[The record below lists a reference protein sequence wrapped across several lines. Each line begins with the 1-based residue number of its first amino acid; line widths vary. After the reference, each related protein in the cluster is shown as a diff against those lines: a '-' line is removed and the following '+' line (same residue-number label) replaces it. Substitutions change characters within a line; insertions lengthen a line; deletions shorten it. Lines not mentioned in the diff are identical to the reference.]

1 MTVSRRK
8 EKEMASFHY
17 EWWTVEITDQA
28 GTLVWEFKG
37 KSKESV
43 IRQINKEV
51 QDTNSEENQQRDM
64 LHRRA
69 RILNVNWDSLKL
81 DRTGYQ
87 RLF

>member
-1 MTVSRRK
+1 
-8 EKEMASFHY
+8 MASFHY